1 VPYLSAGL
9 AGCSVDPKINRGARK
24 LTRISRVI
32 NKKKK
37 REKGRNHGALN
48 LGAVR
53 VDPFG
58 DFTLWIDMLN
68 VLCSN

>member
-1 VPYLSAGL
+1 M
-9 AGCSVDPKINRGARK
+9 DPKINRGARK

-32 NKKKK
+32 NK